1 VPVSGGIDFW
11 SLAHSLHKKIGSSL
25 KSGDK
30 FVAATLAESI
40 IGRLTRSRSFRMA
53 ATALNYRG
61 VVPVQPVYG
70 SIRVMGIHGF
80 VSAYDLGP
88 EFSAEALIFNNQ
100 LFLDFV
106 YLEADMSRE
115 EANAIVEEIKSIL
128 KSIL

>member
-1 VPVSGGIDFW
+1 
-11 SLAHSLHKKIGSSL
+11 
-25 KSGDK
+25 
-30 FVAATLAESI
+30 
-40 IGRLTRSRSFRMA
+40 MA

-61 VVPVQPVYG
+61 VVPVQPIYG

-106 YLEADMSRE
+106 YLEADMSRD
-115 EANAIVEEIKSIL
+115 EANAIVEEIRSIL
-128 KSIL
+128 NTIL